1 MLHTFYHSNIFFYS
15 NISFSLFPSQPVFSG
30 QPTDIR
36 HFVGLMPAPYH
47 NYQLLMSPFE
57 CSTCGK
63 FYKYKTSL
71 NKHIKYEC
79 NKEPLFLCPIC
90 KKRFFQKIHLK
101 KHLLSSVHRKKPA
114 GMPLDGDK

>member
-1 MLHTFYHSNIFFYS
+1 
-15 NISFSLFPSQPVFSG
+15 
-30 QPTDIR
+30 
-36 HFVGLMPAPYH
+36 MPAPYH